1 MKLRSLPK
9 GVDGLR
15 SAVNA
20 ELTDRCTGVEAFGM
34 VQDLEVT
41 VSMAPEPS
49 VVTAAPAQMQVV
61 ATGRIPGVL
70 HGWSPS
76 RPRRP
81 LDFSR
86 IAGLGCE
93 CGCDFNRADG
103 AFM

>member
-1 MKLRSLPK
+1 
-9 GVDGLR
+9 
-15 SAVNA
+15 
-20 ELTDRCTGVEAFGM
+20 M

-41 VSMAPEPS
+41 APLAPEPS
-49 VVTAAPAQMQVV
+49 VATAPPAQVQVV
-61 ATGRIPGVL
+61 ATDRIPGVL
-70 HGWSPS
+70 HGWSPG

-103 AFM
+103 GFM

>member
-1 MKLRSLPK
+1 
-9 GVDGLR
+9 
-15 SAVNA
+15 
-20 ELTDRCTGVEAFGM
+20 M
-34 VQDLEVT
+34 VQVLEVT
-41 VSMAPEPS
+41 APTAPEPS
-49 VVTAAPAQMQVV
+49 VVTAPPAQMQVV
-61 ATGRIPGVL
+61 ASGRIPGAL

-103 AFM
+103 AFT

>member
-1 MKLRSLPK
+1 MLRSSPK
-9 GVDGLR
+9 RVDGLR
-15 SAVNA
+15 SGVNA
-20 ELTDRCTGVEAFGM
+20 ELADRCTGVEAFGM

-41 VSMAPEPS
+41 AFTAPEPG
-49 VVTAAPAQMQVV
+49 VVTAAPGQMQVV